1 MKCSLYVV
9 FVQKMNQE
17 LEDTIDEKEALK
29 TQVQQYIL
37 EVRRIE
43 DVLNAKVCSLFVVGC
58 CCHVYCLLLV
68 SCLLS
73 LNKSGPL
80 SGIVRCI
87 SLGAY
92 CRVNVVTSQI
102 NYIINLKCK
111 IIYLS
116 CWHY

>member
-58 CCHVYCLLLV
+58 WLLL
-68 SCLLS
+68 SCLLF
-73 LNKSGPL
+73 
-80 SGIVRCI
+80 
-87 SLGAY
+87 
-92 CRVNVVTSQI
+92 VVSVMSTVI
-102 NYIINLKCK
+102 E
-111 IIYLS
+111 
-116 CWHY
+116 